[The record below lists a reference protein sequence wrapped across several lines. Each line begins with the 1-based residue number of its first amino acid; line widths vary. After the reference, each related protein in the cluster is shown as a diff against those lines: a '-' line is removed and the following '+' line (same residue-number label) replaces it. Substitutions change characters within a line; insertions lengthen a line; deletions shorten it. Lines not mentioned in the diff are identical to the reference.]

1 MHDNLTMPVLPKDT
15 CSKYFKQID
24 ISAGTWKCKCGK
36 VLVQKKNT
44 GWSNLL
50 NHVKRQHPE
59 ESANAVNNTP
69 SVINA
74 FAVDE
79 TSRKGR
85 NIYGWIR
92 IICDGMRPFSFVED
106 TTIREYIRLESIS
119 ENTLRKYMGILTKE
133 VEKKISHILP
143 EKIALVIDG
152 WTKASV
158 HFVGVF
164 ATYPDLGKVG
174 GYESVMLAFSPMF
187 CETEFGADEHYEFI
201 SWVLSVYG
209 KTFENVIAIIG
220 DNVSVN
226 KALSTKCNLPLIG
239 CASHRFNL
247 AVKEHLKPQC
257 AILEKINN
265 LMGKLKSLKLSGKLR
280 LHTDLRPVQRND
292 TRWSSTYAMVERY
305 GKFREILSQPEFS
318 REKLIIDFIPT
329 PRENADI
336 AELEKN
342 WQSLMAFRKLYKEMM

>member
-119 ENTLRKYMGILTKE
+119 ENTLRKYMGILN
-133 VEKKISHILP
+133 ILCTLLLLN
-143 EKIALVIDG
+143 AL
-152 WTKASV
+152 W
-158 HFVGVF
+158 
-164 ATYPDLGKVG
+164 
-174 GYESVMLAFSPMF
+174 
-187 CETEFGADEHYEFI
+187 
-201 SWVLSVYG
+201 
-209 KTFENVIAIIG
+209 
-220 DNVSVN
+220 
-226 KALSTKCNLPLIG
+226 
-239 CASHRFNL
+239 
-247 AVKEHLKPQC
+247 
-257 AILEKINN
+257 
-265 LMGKLKSLKLSGKLR
+265 
-280 LHTDLRPVQRND
+280 
-292 TRWSSTYAMVERY
+292 
-305 GKFREILSQPEFS
+305 
-318 REKLIIDFIPT
+318 
-329 PRENADI
+329 
-336 AELEKN
+336 
-342 WQSLMAFRKLYKEMM
+342 

>member
-79 TSRKGR
+79 TSRKRR

-92 IICDGMRPFSFVED
+92 IICDGMRPFSFGRHQE
-106 TTIREYIRLESIS
+106 R
-119 ENTLRKYMGILTKE
+119 MQ
-133 VEKKISHILP
+133 ILP
-143 EKIALVIDG
+143 
-152 WTKASV
+152 
-158 HFVGVF
+158 
-164 ATYPDLGKVG
+164 
-174 GYESVMLAFSPMF
+174 
-187 CETEFGADEHYEFI
+187 
-201 SWVLSVYG
+201 SW
-209 KTFENVIAIIG
+209 K
-220 DNVSVN
+220 
-226 KALSTKCNLPLIG
+226 
-239 CASHRFNL
+239 
-247 AVKEHLKPQC
+247 
-257 AILEKINN
+257 
-265 LMGKLKSLKLSGKLR
+265 
-280 LHTDLRPVQRND
+280 
-292 TRWSSTYAMVERY
+292 
-305 GKFREILSQPEFS
+305 
-318 REKLIIDFIPT
+318 
-329 PRENADI
+329 
-336 AELEKN
+336 KN